1 MTERL
6 ENFDFS
12 GDEAHLAL
20 VHKDQGGA
28 ANGYKTIVTK
38 STKRVKKAQTVTIEM
53 DLPAFLQKFFFI
65 YEEDAKALA
74 YLLGYKKPELEDGL
88 EQVLDY
94 NEWLSDNAL
103 MIKLNSPETISQDDL
118 QEVATIEQGINELYA
133 TVASST
139 IQVMKSKFKD
149 VESEIHVMKA
159 AVEAKDRELILT
171 KKSLD
176 DANISIENL
185 SSQLYTY
192 RMNEKEMLMNSRKES
207 LQKAL
212 GIFDQQLFDSIKD
225 LSDESF
231 STVIKALRPTVDSSL
246 FVQKSKHVSPVES
259 DPLMAAIE
267 RLNKQQ
273 GVF

>member
-6 ENFDFS
+6 TDFDFTC
-12 GDEAHLAL
+12 DEAHLAL

-38 STKRVKKAQTVTIEM
+38 SVKRVKKAQTVTVEM

-65 YEEDAKALA
+65 YEQDAKALA
-74 YLLGYKKPELEDGL
+74 YLLGYKEPELEDGL
-88 EQVLDY
+88 EQVLEY
-94 NEWLSDNAL
+94 QEWLSNNAL
-103 MIKLNSPETISQDDL
+103 MIKLNDPSTISQDDL
-118 QEVATIEQGINELYA
+118 QEVSNIEQGVNELYSKVA
-133 TVASST
+133 TSS

-159 AVEAKDRELILT
+159 AVEAKERELSLV
-171 KKSLD
+171 KKSLE
-176 DANISIENL
+176 DATISIENL
-185 SSQLYTY
+185 SSELYTY

-207 LQKAL
+207 IQKAL

-225 LSDESF
+225 LPEESF
-231 STVIKALRPTVDSSL
+231 STVVGALRPKVDSSL
-246 FVQKSKHVSPVES
+246 FVQKSKQVLNSES

-267 RLNKQQ
+267 RLNKQ
-273 GVF
+273 

>member
-6 ENFDFS
+6 TDFDFS

-20 VHKDQGGA
+20 VHRDQGGA

-38 STKRVKKAQTVTIEM
+38 STKRVKKAQTVTVEM
-53 DLPAFLQKFFFI
+53 DLPVFLQKFFFI

-74 YLLGYKKPELEDGL
+74 YLLGYKEQELEDGL

-94 NEWLSDNAL
+94 NEWLSNNAM

-118 QEVATIEQGINELYA
+118 QEVATIEQGVNELYA

-149 VESEIHVMKA
+149 IESENHVMKSA
-159 AVEAKDRELILT
+159 IELKDSELARV
-171 KKSLD
+171 KKSLED
-176 DANISIENL
+176 STISIENL
-185 SSQLYTY
+185 SSELYTY
-192 RMNEKEMLMNSRKES
+192 RMNEKEMRMNSRKES

-225 LSDESF
+225 LPEESF
-231 STVIKALRPTVDSSL
+231 ATVVKALRPKVDSSL
-246 FVQKSKHVSPVES
+246 FVQKSKQVLNSES

-267 RLNKQQ
+267 RLNKQ
-273 GVF
+273 

>member
-6 ENFDFS
+6 SDFDFS

-20 VHKDQGGA
+20 VHKVQGGA

-38 STKRVKKAQTVTIEM
+38 SVKKVKKAQTVTIEM

-74 YLLGYKKPELEDGL
+74 YLLGYKEPELEDGL

-94 NEWLSDNAL
+94 QEWLSNNAL
-103 MIKLNSPETISQDDL
+103 MIKLNAPETISQDDI
-118 QEVATIEQGINELYA
+118 QEVANIEQGINELYSKVA
-133 TVASST
+133 TSS

-149 VESEIHVMKA
+149 AESEIHVMKA
-159 AVEAKDRELILT
+159 AVEAKDRELTLV
-171 KKSLD
+171 KKSLE
-176 DANISIENL
+176 DATISIEKL
-185 SSQLYTY
+185 SSELYTY
-192 RMNEKEMLMNSRKES
+192 RMNEKEMRMNNRKES
-207 LQKAL
+207 LQKAI
-212 GIFDQQLFDSIKD
+212 GVFDQQLFDSIKD

-246 FVQKSKHVSPVES
+246 FVQKSKQVSPVES
-259 DPLMAAIE
+259 DPLMAAID